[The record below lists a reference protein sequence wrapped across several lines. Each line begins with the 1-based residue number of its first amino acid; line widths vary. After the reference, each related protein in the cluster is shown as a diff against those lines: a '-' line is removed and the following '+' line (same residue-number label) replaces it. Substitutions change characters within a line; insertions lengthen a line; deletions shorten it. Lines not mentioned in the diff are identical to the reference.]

1 MLKKNI
7 LFCGPVFVFLFFV
20 LTPRSAPGARVDL
33 GLANISFEV
42 GHVKRELFWISRV
55 FQGFS
60 VFHCEKQW
68 TKEEVNKF
76 QNLEEQFSMPRLC
89 QCAQCHVFF
98 VVKRWLWLSLIAC
111 LSIRVTG
118 NLAADALRVLRRPRS
133 FNSTWS
139 WKACSQVVGS
149 SRLKSSNSQLFFVS
163 WNPIIRFF
171 WKRSERSWG
180 NLWCNAYVKT
190 K

>member
-1 MLKKNI
+1 MLKKHI
-7 LFCGPVFVFLFFV
+7 VLWTCFCIFVFCSDP
-20 LTPRSAPGARVDL
+20 TKCSRSSSGL
-33 GLANISFEV
+33 GLSQHQLRGRPCEMWAFLDV
-42 GHVKRELFWISRV
+42 RF